1 MLAALDP
8 EPQYHLGTRRSATAR
23 LPSIAVSARKQ
34 HLARISGGCIFAR
47 FLVGVGTSY
56 MYLCDFTSNILII
69 INITVIT
76 IAPSPSPSP
85 SPSPLPSPS
94 SSSSAAAAAVLSSY
108 TGLDSTVSPA
118 TLAAPSVRGN
128 EAVYP
133 PKHFTTRRIVAIHWS
148 DILICSHATI
158 SQNSA
163 VTSDAIIVGPPA

>member
-8 EPQYHLGTRRSATAR
+8 EPQYHLGTRRSATGR

-34 HLARISGGCIFAR
+34 HLARISGGCIF
-47 FLVGVGTSY
+47 VKIPGTYIGTGTSY
-56 MYLCDFTSNILII
+56 MYLCDFILII
-69 INITVIT
+69 SNITVIT
-76 IAPSPSPSP
+76 IAPSPSP

-94 SSSSAAAAAVLSSY
+94 SSSSAVAAAAVVHTLAWMQPCP
-108 TGLDSTVSPA
+108 PA
-118 TLAAPSVRGN
+118 TLAAPSVRGD

-148 DILICSHATI
+148 DILICAHATI

-163 VTSDAIIVGPPA
+163 VTSVAIIVGPPA

>member
-8 EPQYHLGTRRSATAR
+8 EQQYHLGTRRSATAR
-23 LPSIAVSARKQ
+23 FAVSARKQ
-34 HLARISGGCIFAR
+34 HLARTSGGCIF
-47 FLVGVGTSY
+47 VKIPGTYQVSTSCTSY
-56 MYLCDFTSNILII
+56 MYLCHFTSNILII
-69 INITVIT
+69 SNITVIT
-76 IAPSPSPSP
+76 IAPSP

-94 SSSSAAAAAVLSSY
+94 SSSSAVAAAAVVHTLAWIQPCP
-108 TGLDSTVSPA
+108 PA
-118 TLAAPSVRGN
+118 TLAAPSVRGD

-148 DILICSHATI
+148 DILICAHATI